1 MTMTT
6 NMKTTMVTNKVFLI
20 ATSLE
25 VDRPN
30 IDYTLNQKTVDWR
43 RIGRIVDG
51 DLPLAEYV
59 PPHIIIP
66 QDDALSWDYY
76 SCSGT
81 HGFLSSKAAEVL
93 DPHTKICF
101 ELLDAFVNEEKYYLM
116 RCIAT
121 FPYLDREKS
130 MCVPFPDGS
139 GQIMEIEKYVFLK
152 HQIPDPSIFVIPED
166 WSRIYG
172 TDGIARQVESLK
184 GLRSVDVEEHGVIPA
199 Q

>member
-1 MTMTT
+1 MATS
-6 NMKTTMVTNKVFLI
+6 KVFLI

-25 VDRPN
+25 NDRPK
-30 IDYTLNQKTVDWR
+30 IDYTLNKKTVDWR

-51 DLPLAEYV
+51 DLPVAEYV
-59 PPHIIIP
+59 APHIIIP

-93 DPHTKICF
+93 GLYTKDCF
-101 ELLDAFVNEEKYYLM
+101 ELLDAFVNEAKYYLM

-121 FPYLDREKS
+121 LPYLDRDKS
-130 MCVPFPDGS
+130 TCVTFPDGS
-139 GQIMEIEKYVFLK
+139 GKIMEIEKYVFLK

-166 WSRIYG
+166 PSRMYG
-172 TDGIARQVESLK
+172 TDGIAREVERLK